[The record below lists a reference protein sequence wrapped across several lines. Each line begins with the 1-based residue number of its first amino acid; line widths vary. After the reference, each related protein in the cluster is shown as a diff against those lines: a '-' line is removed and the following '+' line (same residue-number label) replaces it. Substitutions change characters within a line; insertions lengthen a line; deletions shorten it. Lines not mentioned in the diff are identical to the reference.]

1 LQDADADWDSGTGGL
16 LNSDL
21 SDSQLASNMQ
31 LQLPKYA
38 ADTSDSDGKVQ
49 PVVGFW
55 KHHKS
60 LTTVVLKD
68 AGHMVPRDQP
78 MVTQNMV
85 ESWVQHCV
93 DHWWNSSQ
101 TRSSI

>member
-1 LQDADADWDSGTGGL
+1 MQSADADWDFGTGIL
-16 LNSDL
+16 PSSDL
-21 SDSQLASNMQ
+21 TDSQLASNVQ
-31 LQLPKYA
+31 LQLPQHIA
-38 ADTSDSDGKVQ
+38 ATADNGGKVQ

-85 ESWVQHCV
+85 ETWVQHCL